1 MKIVVLCTLST
12 GLSAIQHAI
21 SQGLKITKIIGLFP
35 DEKRDIN
42 LISGIID
49 IAQFCKANAIEYSYV
64 SDYTLKTETPV
75 YFSLKRKAQKL
86 GIRPRYLGSNAV
98 CKFRQP
104 LGARSISGC
113 LNISFPAIEINKSGL

>member
-64 SDYTLKTETPV
+64 SDYTLKTETPD
-75 YFSLKRKAQKL
+75 
-86 GIRPRYLGSNAV
+86 IMGSNIDLIWV
-98 CKFRQP
+98 CGWQRLIPK
-104 LGARSISGC
+104 
-113 LNISFPAIEINKSGL
+113 